1 MYFKVYIFTC
11 ILQQQ
16 DIHSLI
22 GSNDAKDKTQVA
34 SATSMAVIHVGI
46 LKAILDLGPSG
57 IAHYNW
63 CLGFVITALALQFI
77 SGIIAIYIAT
87 MKSFLSQFKYDIG
100 YYLKR
105 SLCPC
110 IFKTKS
116 QLHTIGEEISLVDNS
131 ESSNATGCCA
141 YCKEFDGRYFCILA

>member
-1 MYFKVYIFTC
+1 
-11 ILQQQ
+11 
-16 DIHSLI
+16 
-22 GSNDAKDKTQVA
+22 
-34 SATSMAVIHVGI
+34 MAVIHVGI

-57 IAHYNW
+57 LAYYNW

-105 SLCPC
+105 TCCPC
-110 IFKTKS
+110 IVKS
-116 QLHTIGEEISLVDNS
+116 YSKSYIQYSVGTNEANIGEVSTLVRDG
-131 ESSNATGCCA
+131 ESHQETGCCLC
-141 YCKEFDGRYFCILA
+141 CKASEGNYIYLQLC